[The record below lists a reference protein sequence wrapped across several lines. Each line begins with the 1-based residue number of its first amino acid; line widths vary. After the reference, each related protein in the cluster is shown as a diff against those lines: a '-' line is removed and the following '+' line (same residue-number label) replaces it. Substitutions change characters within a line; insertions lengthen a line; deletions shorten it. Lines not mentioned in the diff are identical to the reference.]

1 MCASDFSVT
10 GSHRVGETVGDKTV
24 CWNVQVV
31 IVGGPVAALLAVHGS
46 VS

>member
-10 GSHRVGETVGDKTV
+10 GSHEEEAVGNKTV

-31 IVGGPVAALLAVHGS
+31 TIGGTVAVLLAVHGS